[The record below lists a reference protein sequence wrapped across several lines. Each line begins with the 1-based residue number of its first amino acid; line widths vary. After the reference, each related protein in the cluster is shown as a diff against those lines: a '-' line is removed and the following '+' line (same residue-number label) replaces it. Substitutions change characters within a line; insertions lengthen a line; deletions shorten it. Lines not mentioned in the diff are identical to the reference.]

1 MTAKQ
6 FLWKIRN
13 LDREIDVKLEV
24 LHRMKERALSITQNY
39 EKDGAQSSGDPHKY
53 DAIVELE
60 DYIDQKVDEL
70 AATKQTV
77 LETIDKLQ
85 DERQRSVLTSY
96 FVNGN
101 TWEQTAVSL
110 GYSYQHIRRI
120 YKKALKA
127 VDALMEADDECRV

>member
-1 MTAKQ
+1 MNAKK

-13 LDREIDVKLEV
+13 LDREIDVKLET

-39 EKDGAQSSGDPHKY
+39 DKDGAQSTGDPHKY
-53 DAIVELE
+53 DSIVELE
-60 DYIDQKVDEL
+60 DYIDRKVDEL
-70 AATKQTV
+70 AAKRQAV
-77 LETIDKLQ
+77 SETIDRIS

-101 TWEQTAVSL
+101 TWEQTAVTL

-120 YKKALKA
+120 YKAALKS
-127 VDALMEADDECRV
+127 VEAILDECGV

>member
-1 MTAKQ
+1 MNAKK

-13 LDREIDVKLEV
+13 LDREIDVKLET

-39 EKDGAQSSGDPHKY
+39 DKDGAQSTGDPHKY
-53 DAIVELE
+53 DSIVELE
-60 DYIDQKVDEL
+60 DYIDRKVDEL
-70 AATKQTV
+70 AATRQAV
-77 LETIDKLQ
+77 SETIDRIS

-101 TWEQTAVSL
+101 TWEQTAVTL

-120 YKKALKA
+120 YKAALKS
-127 VDALMEADDECRV
+127 VEAILEE

>member
-1 MTAKQ
+1 MNAKK

-13 LDREIDVKLEV
+13 LDREIDVKLET

-39 EKDGAQSSGDPHKY
+39 DKDGAQSTGDPHKY
-53 DAIVELE
+53 DSIVELE
-60 DYIDQKVDEL
+60 DYIVRKVDEL
-70 AATKQTV
+70 AATRQAV
-77 LETIDKLQ
+77 SETIDRVA

-101 TWEQTAVSL
+101 TWEQTAVTI

-120 YKKALKA
+120 YKAALKS
-127 VDALMEADDECRV
+127 VEAILDECGV

>member
-1 MTAKQ
+1 MNAKK

-13 LDREIDVKLEV
+13 LDREIDVKLET

-39 EKDGAQSSGDPHKY
+39 DKDGAQSTGDPHKY
-53 DAIVELE
+53 DSIVELE
-60 DYIDQKVDEL
+60 DYIDRKVDEL
-70 AATKQTV
+70 AATRQAV
-77 LETIDKLQ
+77 SETIDRIP

-101 TWEQTAVSL
+101 TWEQTAVTL

-120 YKKALKA
+120 YKAALKS
-127 VDALMEADDECRV
+127 VEAILEEK